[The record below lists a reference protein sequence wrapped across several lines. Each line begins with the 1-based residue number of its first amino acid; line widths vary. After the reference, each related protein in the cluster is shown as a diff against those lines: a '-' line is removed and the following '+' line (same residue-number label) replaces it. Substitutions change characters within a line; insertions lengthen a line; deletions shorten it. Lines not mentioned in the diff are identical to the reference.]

1 MVRYSDELIEEIRNN
16 NDIVD
21 IISQYVILKRSGRSY
36 FGLCPFHKEK
46 SPSFSVSPDKQIF
59 HCFGCGAGGNV
70 FHFISKIENINFIES
85 VQTLADRAN
94 IPLPSLDSGEDTRT
108 QMLKSKVYEIN
119 EIAALFYHDNLYKP
133 TSKLAQDYVKK
144 RKLDNKTLKNFT
156 IGYSCKYNEL
166 YQELKR
172 RGFKEEEILASSLV
186 IKNEDGTYV
195 DRFRKRFMIPIRDV
209 KDRVIAFG
217 GRVLDDS
224 KPKYINSPENI
235 VYSKGRHLFGLNV
248 AKRNPMDRLIIVE
261 GYMDAISLQ
270 QRGIPNVVASLG
282 TALTEAQGRLLRRYA
297 NKIIIGYD
305 SDGAGQAATMRGLEI
320 LQNLGYDVRILQLD
334 DPNVKD
340 PDEYV
345 LKNGSGRFY
354 LCADKAISLVEFKVK
369 MLKQTLN
376 IQSASDKIKFLNEVS
391 KILSKVDN
399 NIEKEV
405 YIENIAKEYNVS
417 KEAIYAQTNKLQYSN
432 SISEKILEKKVTPKV
447 IKKEET
453 QVSDGIIRR
462 ENTVI
467 AILLTEGLKAYEKI
481 KDIIKIEDIKYEKNK
496 EIIKKL
502 YCELEK
508 GNSNINSVLDTLNN
522 EEQINHITKIMAEDY
537 NIQDINKA
545 IIDLL
550 NIYEKEKT
558 INRRNTILSNLD
570 NLELTQE
577 ERASL
582 EKELSSIII
591 KLAKFK

>member
-1 MVRYSDELIEEIRNN
+1 MARYSDELIEEIRSN

-21 IISQYVILKRSGRSY
+21 IISQYVLLKRSGRSY

-70 FHFISKIENINFIES
+70 FHFVSKIENINFIES
-85 VQTLADRAN
+85 VQSLADRAG
-94 IPLPSLDSGEDTRT
+94 IALPSLDSGEDTKT
-108 QMLKSKVYEIN
+108 QILKSKVYEIN
-119 EIAALFYHDNLYKP
+119 EVAAQFYHENLYKP

-172 RGFKEEEILASSLV
+172 KGFKEEEILASSLV
-186 IKNEDGTYV
+186 IKNEDGSYV

-399 NIEKEV
+399 DIEKEV

-432 SISEKILEKKVTPKV
+432 SVGEKILEKKVAPKV
-447 IKKEET
+447 VKKEEI
-453 QVSDGIIRR
+453 QISDSVIRR

-467 AILLTEGLKAYEKI
+467 AILLTEGIKAYEKI
-481 KDIIKIEDIKYEKNK
+481 KNTITIEDFKYEKNK
-496 EIIKKL
+496 EILKKL

-508 GNSNINSVLDTLNN
+508 GNSNINSVLDTVTN
-522 EEQINHITKIMAEDY
+522 EEELTHITKIMADDY
-537 NIQDINKA
+537 NIQDIQKA
-545 IIDLL
+545 IIDLI
-550 NIYEKEKT
+550 NIYEKEKM
-558 INRRNTILSNLD
+558 INRRNTILSNLED
-570 NLELTQE
+570 TNLSQE

-582 EKELSSIII
+582 ERELSQIII